1 MFNSFFAKGRPDA
14 DVIKAMLQY
23 IDELNNNSDNGKMTT
38 SVEIEKRRDN
48 LSCLFDAADVVFV
61 SKDYAQ
67 GLGYQSMEQA
77 VEQMFTRCRR
87 G

>member
-1 MFNSFFAKGRPDA
+1 MFFAKGRPTA
-14 DVIKAMLQY
+14 EVIRTMLQH
-23 IDELNNNSDNGKMTT
+23 INTLNRDSGVDKIRT

-48 LSCLFDAADVVFV
+48 LVCLFDAADVVFV

-67 GLGYQSMEQA
+67 GLGYQSMEEA
-77 VEQMFTRCRR
+77 VQGIYPRCRR